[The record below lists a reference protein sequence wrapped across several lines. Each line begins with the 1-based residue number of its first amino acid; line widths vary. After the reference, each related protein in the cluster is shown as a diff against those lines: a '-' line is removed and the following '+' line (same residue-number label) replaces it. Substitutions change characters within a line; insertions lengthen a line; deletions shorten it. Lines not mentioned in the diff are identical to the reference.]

1 MSDQAKELSTRS
13 LRALIVLE
21 EVVAHSTP
29 VTAFTIG
36 RSVDLPK
43 QTLHRILTTL
53 TSAGFLQKEVDSVSY
68 TPGPR
73 LKRFSVGIL
82 SSGTGREVRMAIL
95 NRLARD
101 LGETCN
107 LAIPGDEGMIYL
119 ERVETQWPLRV
130 ELPIGSTVP
139 FHCTASGKLYLS
151 SLSPAK
157 VKRMVRSLHLA
168 QNTTNT
174 KIDPQALLDDIKRIR
189 AQGFAEDQEEF
200 IQGMMAVA
208 VPVLN
213 PDGKMMSSLAVH
225 GPSARLTIDIARGH
239 VERLRQ
245 AAADLAA
252 VICDDPDEFETD
264 HEQGVEKRDERQ
276 SE

>member
-1 MSDQAKELSTRS
+1 MEERKDELSTRS

-21 EVVAHSTP
+21 EVVSHSSP

-36 RSVDLPK
+36 KNVDLPK

-53 TSAGFLQKEVDSVSY
+53 THAGFLQKEIDSVSY

-73 LKRFSVGIL
+73 LKKFSVGIL
-82 SSGTGREVRMAIL
+82 SSGAGREVRMAIL
-95 NRLARD
+95 NNLARD

-107 LAIPGDEGMIYL
+107 LAIPSDDGMVYL
-119 ERVETQWPLRV
+119 ERVETHWPLRI

-151 SLSPAK
+151 SLSPSK
-157 VKRMVRSLHLA
+157 VKRMVKSLHLE
-168 QNTTNT
+168 QNTVNT
-174 KIDPQALLDDIKRIR
+174 KTDAQALLDDIKRIR
-189 AQGFAEDQEEF
+189 AQGYAEDDQEF
-200 IQGMMAVA
+200 IHGMLAVA

-213 PDGKMMSSLAVH
+213 ADGKMMSSLAVH
-225 GPSARLTIDIARGH
+225 GPSARLSLEVARGH
-239 VERLRQ
+239 IDRLRQ

-252 VICDDPDEFETD
+252 VITDESEDVIFEQ
-264 HEQGVEKRDERQ
+264 E
-276 SE
+276 SAM

>member
-1 MSDQAKELSTRS
+1 MSDRTDELSTRS

-21 EVVAHSTP
+21 EVVSHSTP

-36 RSVDLPK
+36 KKVDLPK

-53 TSAGFLQKEVDSVSY
+53 TAAGFLQKEIDSVSY

-73 LKRFSVGIL
+73 LKSLSVGIL

-95 NRLARD
+95 NNLARD

-107 LAIPGDEGMIYL
+107 LAIPSDDGMVYL
-119 ERVETQWPLRV
+119 ERVETHWPLRV

-151 SLSPAK
+151 SLSASK
-157 VKRMVRSLHLA
+157 VKRMVKSLHLA
-168 QNTTNT
+168 QNTPNT
-174 KIDPQALLDDIKRIR
+174 KTDPQALLDDIKRIR
-189 AQGFAEDQEEF
+189 VQGFAEDDQEF
-200 IQGMMAVA
+200 IHGMLAVA

-213 PDGKMMSSLAVH
+213 TEGKMMSSLAVH
-225 GPSARLTIDIARGH
+225 GPSARLTMEVARGH
-239 VERLRQ
+239 IDRLRQ

-252 VICDDPDEFETD
+252 VVCDDPD
-264 HEQGVEKRDERQ
+264 DELLD
-276 SE
+276 